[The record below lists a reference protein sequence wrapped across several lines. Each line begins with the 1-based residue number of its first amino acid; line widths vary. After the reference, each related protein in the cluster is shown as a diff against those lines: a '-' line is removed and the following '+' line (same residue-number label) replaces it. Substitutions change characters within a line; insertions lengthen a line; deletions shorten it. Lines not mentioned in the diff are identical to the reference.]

1 MKTFR
6 QFLAEDKEYTAFVR
20 DKETGHA
27 DQITRTYPSMK
38 DFKQELR
45 RNGYRVMSISPADEV
60 GTAEWERKLYDNRE
74 KRKQRKI
81 HRIERAVDKIDY
93 VHQKTDALAARWRQ
107 LSAKMDEYELGTP
120 EFRAAADA
128 SQKAYQEYEKAREQ
142 AEKEFD
148 EQNKRK

>member
-6 QFLAEDKEYTAFVR
+6 QFLAEDKEYTAIVR
-20 DKETGHA
+20 DRDTGDAHK
-27 DQITRTYPSMK
+27 ITSTSK
-38 DFKQELR
+38 SLKQFKSDLR
-45 RNGYRVMSISPADEV
+45 NNGYRVMNAASADSFGSP
-60 GTAEWERKLYDNRE
+60 EWERKLYDNKE
-74 KRKQRKI
+74 KRRQRKT

-93 VHQKTDALAARWRQ
+93 VHQKTDGLAARWRQ

-128 SQKAYQEYEKAREQ
+128 SQKAYHEYEKAREQ

>member
-6 QFLAEDKEYTAFVR
+6 QFLAEDKEYTAIVR
-20 DKETGHA
+20 DRNNKSAHK
-27 DQITRTYPSMK
+27 ITATSK
-38 DFKQELR
+38 SLKQFKSDLR
-45 RNGYRVMSISPADEV
+45 SNGYRVINAAPADTF
-60 GTAEWERKLYDNRE
+60 GSLEWERKLYDDKE
-74 KRKQRKI
+74 KRRQRKSN
-81 HRIERAVDKIDY
+81 RSERAVNKIDY
-93 VHQKTDALAARWRQ
+93 IHQKTDALAARWRQ
-107 LSAKMDEYELGTP
+107 LSDKMDEYELGTP